1 MALIFNGTKY
11 GKPYL
16 DGIKRNT
23 FMQTFNGKNKVWLNT
38 DIITFNFYCADSFD
52 VKPGA
57 ITRPNVTLQYK
68 IDGSPWMPYMN
79 DITLYVPGGKHIYFR
94 GNAYNGLYTSDSED
108 NAWTINGSNV
118 QIYGSILSLTG
129 GASDALGEYAFS
141 SMLRNCV
148 SISQVSD
155 SLLAGIQAIPAYGYA
170 SMFANC
176 TSLVNAPALPATTL
190 AARCYASMFQAC
202 TSLVNAPQLPA
213 TTMAEGCCY
222 EMFYGCT
229 SLVSPPALPATT
241 LANQCYYGMFADC
254 ASMVSAPDLPADTLA
269 EGCYKYM
276 FNGCTSLYSITAM
289 FTSWDDDYTNNWVSG
304 VGNAG
309 TFTKPATLPDERGDS
324 RIPNGWSAIDF

>member
-79 DITLYVPGGKHIYFR
+79 DTTLYVPGGKHIYFR

-108 NAWTINGSNV
+108 NAWTINGSNI

-141 SMLRNCV
+141 SMLRNCI

-176 TSLVNAPALPATTL
+176 TSLVNAPT
-190 AARCYASMFQAC
+190 
-202 TSLVNAPQLPA
+202 LPA
-213 TTMAEGCCY
+213 TTMATDCY
-222 EMFYGCT
+222 GNMFAGCT
-229 SLVSPPALPATT
+229 RLTSPPALPAT
-241 LANQCYYGMFADC
+241 QR
-254 ASMVSAPDLPADTLA
+254 V
-269 EGCYKYM
+269 
-276 FNGCTSLYSITAM
+276 
-289 FTSWDDDYTNNWVSG
+289 DYTGRGTIEVPINDAWANALPTPG
-304 VGNAG
+304 IITTGYAIPLFNFITGNDMHIAADNTDLISSVVFG
-309 TFTKPATLPDERGDS
+309 LYLYQIACY
-324 RIPNGWSAIDF
+324 A